1 MNKSI
6 FSCNIQ
12 TFLIT
17 FCNLHRSTIGVW
29 RHTRRDCDS
38 VLHWAFRYS
47 KRLTIRFK
55 GYDWLIDYI
64 LLNVLYENIYSLRDV
79 TIANKP
85 MLRTNDLWAG
95 MVFFIV
101 PYLLWPSEE
110 RPRLV
115 ASYDK
120 SVIPRTYYSNPDSQ
134 GIDSMGSKI
143 MLISTHVTEK
153 DVKTIM
159 RQILSLYFYCVQM
172 LQGFKEL
179 LKFNVFYFL
188 TENTKYFFQN
198 TSASIDNCKFHVNNR
213 MLKMVF
219 VHVE

>member
-1 MNKSI
+1 MTS
-6 FSCNIQ
+6 
-12 TFLIT
+12 
-17 FCNLHRSTIGVW
+17 HE
-29 RHTRRDCDS
+29 
-38 VLHWAFRYS
+38 
-47 KRLTIRFK
+47 KRLWLSFTLSFQIFK
-55 GYDWLIDYI
+55 KVNDTTQRVWLIDWLIIYCLTSCLRI
-64 LLNVLYENIYSLRDV
+64 FYSLRDV

-85 MLRTNDLWAG
+85 MLRANDLWAG

-101 PYLLWPSEE
+101 PYLLWPSEG

-179 LKFNVFYFL
+179 LKFNIFYFL

-198 TSASIDNCKFHVNNR
+198 TSASI
-213 MLKMVF
+213 
-219 VHVE
+219 